1 MGAWRRFGDR
11 NLSRLR
17 LVFLV
22 LALALLAACEQTT
35 ETAVTATTPSPTAA
49 PEDPGFELARFHAE
63 TAALLNQGLR
73 VVSTED
79 VSEDVTWTIVIES
92 VPASDLVRMVFTAA
106 GPRPA
111 EVEIAGTPSRIYL
124 RGQNA
129 QEDVDWVSLP
139 TSGDERDVFFDG
151 APGLSLLTAERLLK
165 AWEEADETVSC
176 GPGKSCYA
184 LTSDGEPGIELLVD
198 EQSYRLVSYLE
209 TSADGEDTLQF
220 DVELAADIDIQLPA
234 DDGTELDSDQFGT
247 VFLTLLSAVTETN
260 QETAPEPPEVEISPG
275 SIEYRDLGRRLIAQ
289 FYAEQVD
296 AVWGLMNEEAQ
307 EAFGS
312 LENLIEARA
321 ATLGAFGQEELV
333 FEEYVTKV
341 GEFEIYERIV
351 KMPNAAGPV
360 SLRFAFDTQ
369 GRIAGFDIDYASG
382 GQAAAEN
389 PNSDLTPST
398 RLSLPFEGQ
407 YLVQWGGRLPPQ
419 NRYAVDPRQQ
429 FGYDFVLVENGA
441 LHRGS
446 GLANEDYFCFGKP
459 VLAPAG
465 GSIFVISDG
474 QADNQPGQISHENE
488 YGNFVVLSHGAGEFS
503 FLTNLR
509 QGSIAVVQGQVVEA
523 GEKVGECGNSGASS
537 IPHIHIHLQDAADPL
552 YAFGIPARFSNYAVA
567 GFGPVAIGEPTSGQ
581 TVGNR

>member
-1 MGAWRRFGDR
+1 MIGERR
-11 NLSRLR
+11 LSKLR

-35 ETAVTATTPSPTAA
+35 ETAVTASTPSPAAA
-49 PEDPGFELARFHAE
+49 PEETGFELARFHAE

-106 GPRPA
+106 GPQPA
-111 EVEIAGTPSRIYL
+111 EVEITGTPSRIYL
-124 RGQNA
+124 RGQNV
-129 QEDVDWVSLP
+129 QDDVDWVSLS
-139 TSGDERDVFFDG
+139 TSGDERNAFFDG

-176 GPGKSCYA
+176 GSGRSCFA
-184 LTSDGEPGIELLVD
+184 LTSAGEPGIELLVD

-209 TSADGEDTLQF
+209 TPADGGDTLRF

-234 DDGTELDSDQFGT
+234 DEGTELDSDQFGT
-247 VFLTLLSAVTETN
+247 VFLTLLSAVTGTG
-260 QETAPEPPEVEISPG
+260 QEAAAEPPEIEISPG
-275 SIEYRDLGRRLIAQ
+275 SPQYRDLGRRLIAQ
-289 FYAEQVD
+289 FYAEQVE
-296 AVWGLMNEEAQ
+296 AIWGLMNSEAQ

-312 LENLIEARA
+312 LENLVEARA

-333 FEEYVTKV
+333 FEEYVTRV
-341 GEFEIYERIV
+341 GDFEIYERIV

-360 SLRFAFDTQ
+360 SLRFAFDTD

-382 GQAAAEN
+382 GQEAAEN
-389 PNSDLTPST
+389 PNSDLTPET
-398 RLSLPFEGQ
+398 RLRLPFEGQ

-429 FGYDFVLVENGA
+429 FGYDFVLVENGS

-446 GLANEDYFCFGKP
+446 GFANEDYYCFGKA
-459 VLAPAG
+459 VLAPAD
-465 GSIFVISDG
+465 GSVFVISDG
-474 QADNQPGQISHENE
+474 QSDNQPGQISRDNE

-509 QGSIAVVQGQVVEA
+509 QGSIAVVEGQVLEA

-537 IPHIHIHLQDAADPL
+537 IPHVHIHLQDAADPL